1 MVMRKDDI
9 INGSGRVIKDQ
20 RKTSSDTFDRI
31 LDKQVRPIR
40 AWRIAFLV
48 LCTVGGL
55 LSADLLRLHV
65 KVYKDPNYH
74 AFCAMSEQL
83 NCETVA
89 TSSWAVLAGLPVALW
104 GLVGYFF
111 LGGLCICGLY
121 KRRQPASWPFG
132 ILFWLSLFSVF
143 VSIAMYVIS
152 HAFIGAFCII
162 CVATY
167 VTNFLLCG
175 LAIADL
181 RFVKSGP
188 LAAVRAEVRGLL
200 GRKFTSLIY
209 VLSFAAVLIVLWS
222 VVPAYWQAGVST
234 GPGGLL
240 AGTTTEGFH
249 WIGAR
254 APLLHVIE
262 FSDYQCPYCSR
273 GHSEIRKL
281 TGKHPDKIR
290 LVHRHFPLRRHRFAF
305 AYAKMAYC
313 SGQQKRFWQAN
324 DYLFKT
330 GRRRDAVT
338 PAELATAIQ
347 INPQLLSTC
356 VDSEAAKVAVSN
368 DIAAGRGFKIRG
380 TPTYVIGNKT
390 YPGRIPKKVISAA
403 LTQKQ
408 NE

>member
-1 MVMRKDDI
+1 MRKDDI
-9 INGSGRVIKDQ
+9 INGSERVIKDQ
-20 RKTSSDTFDRI
+20 RKTSSDT

-40 AWRIAFLV
+40 AWRIAFLIF
-48 LCTVGGL
+48 CMVGAL

-89 TSSWAVLAGLPVALW
+89 ASSWAVIAGLPVALW

-111 LGGLCICGLY
+111 MGGLCLWGLY
-121 KRRQPASWPFG
+121 KGRQPASWPFG

-152 HAFIGAFCII
+152 NAFIGALCLI

-181 RFVKSGP
+181 RVVKSGP
-188 LAAVRAEVRGLL
+188 LAAVRAEVRGLR
-200 GRKFTSLIY
+200 GQKFTSLIY
-209 VLSFAAVLIVLWS
+209 VLSFAVFLIVLWS

-240 AGTTTEGFH
+240 VGTTTEGLH

-254 APLLHVIE
+254 APLLDVIE

-273 GHSEIRKL
+273 GHSETRKL
-281 TGKHPDKIR
+281 IGKHPDKIR

-305 AYAKMAYC
+305 VYAKMAYC
-313 SGQQKRFWQAN
+313 SGQQERFWQAN

-330 GRRRDAVT
+330 GRRRNPVT
-338 PAELATAIQ
+338 PAELGTAIQ
-347 INPQLLSTC
+347 INPQLLETC
-356 VDSEAAKVAVSN
+356 SDSEAAKVAVAD

-380 TPTYVIGNKT
+380 TPTYVIANKA